1 MNSANASITVA
12 ALVLASLG
20 ATSLAQRLPDAPPPQ
35 RNVGPVRVPNLEQ
48 FVDSYRRSGSP
59 KLLVVTDV
67 VGQAAGTAASL
78 NSQAMAT
85 RLSSR
90 LQDCFRHP
98 EVFIV
103 SGGASKLK
111 QQAETDALRR
121 QDELGAASLLG
132 KEAGAELVVYVRMI
146 EQTGRNDGVR
156 YTGSY
161 VVADLRRGQSIG
173 SFAWDMYQ
181 DPGTGEFDAVR
192 MGDYAYVIA
201 SRVANDVID
210 SFPVVA
216 QAQSLRTF
224 TIRVV
229 GDYQDDDLKGF
240 RDALRTMVSV
250 KPDSVRL
257 TREESTAESKLSTFD
272 LMYAGELIDI
282 RSDIRHA
289 AIDKLFMDAS
299 ILSSTDSN
307 ITLRLNAIQLSDR
320 ERMLAG
326 GEDNARNREERA
338 QLAARYAKAGSPS
351 LAVVIN
357 RVAVA
362 DETAANTAA
371 AAVPAQQGDGTNII
385 VGNRVDLAGGKTAEE
400 LVAKIFETEIKDRRI
415 ERREDALLD
424 VGMFEARLAQR
435 LLQLKLNVVDVAAA
449 QTKIFSQPSA
459 AERTWNDRAYAHE
472 LATAAGAKV
481 VLSGTGKLVRD
492 RLSGR
497 PSRVSFTLVA
507 LEVESS
513 RTLGAVSVYR
523 DINGGDQNFNET
535 IDALV
540 AEATGKIVTA
550 MSDGWGK

>member
-1 MNSANASITVA
+1 
-12 ALVLASLG
+12 
-20 ATSLAQRLPDAPPPQ
+20 
-35 RNVGPVRVPNLEQ
+35 
-48 FVDSYRRSGSP
+48 
-59 KLLVVTDV
+59 
-67 VGQAAGTAASL
+67 
-78 NSQAMAT
+78 
-85 RLSSR
+85 
-90 LQDCFRHP
+90 
-98 EVFIV
+98 
-103 SGGASKLK
+103 
-111 QQAETDALRR
+111 
-121 QDELGAASLLG
+121 
-132 KEAGAELVVYVRMI
+132 
-146 EQTGRNDGVR
+146 
-156 YTGSY
+156 
-161 VVADLRRGQSIG
+161 
-173 SFAWDMYQ
+173 
-181 DPGTGEFDAVR
+181 
-192 MGDYAYVIA
+192 
-201 SRVANDVID
+201 
-210 SFPVVA
+210 
-216 QAQSLRTF
+216 
-224 TIRVV
+224 
-229 GDYQDDDLKGF
+229 
-240 RDALRTMVSV
+240 
-250 KPDSVRL
+250 
-257 TREESTAESKLSTFD
+257 
-272 LMYAGELIDI
+272 
-282 RSDIRHA
+282 
-289 AIDKLFMDAS
+289 
-299 ILSSTDSN
+299 
-307 ITLRLNAIQLSDR
+307 
-320 ERMLAG
+320 
-326 GEDNARNREERA
+326 
-338 QLAARYAKAGSPS
+338 
-351 LAVVIN
+351 
-357 RVAVA
+357 VA

-523 DINGGDQNFNET
+523 DINGGEQNFNET